1 MQIYTNPFPHA
12 VITPPEDIYSY
23 VKSIYPDAPTLTPGS
38 RTNLEVY
45 DARVITYLDSVL
57 TTAFEAFLPDLKLEY
72 PKMDFN
78 SVQPVKRYLFSHNT
92 PNLTPNV
99 IRGLHLDN
107 GTKIVVGLW
116 YFKDSEDDAGGD
128 LFLVNPRTKQNTIF
142 KYDTNKLI
150 IFPNLLT
157 SWHAVT
163 QRAASSMPRKFIN
176 IIMESDIYLHSYN
189 KIGNQE
195 PKVKVVNNFK

>member
-12 VITPPEDIYSY
+12 VITPPEDIYNY
-23 VKSIYPDAPTLTPGS
+23 VKSIYPDAPTLIPSS

-45 DARVITYLDSVL
+45 DDKVITYLDSVV
-57 TTAFEAFLPDLKLEY
+57 TTAFEAFLPTLKLEY

-78 SVQPVKRYLFSHNT
+78 SIQTTKRYLFSHNT
-92 PNLTPNV
+92 PNLKPNV

-116 YFKDSEDDAGGD
+116 YFKDLNDDAGGD
-128 LFLVNPRTKQNTIF
+128 LFLVNPQTKQSTIF

-163 QRAASSMPRKFIN
+163 QRAPSSVARKFIN

-189 KIGNQE
+189 KVGNQE

>member
-1 MQIYTNPFPHA
+1 LQIYTNPFPHA
-12 VITPPEDIYSY
+12 VITPPEDLYNY
-23 VKSIYPDAPTLTPGS
+23 VKSVYPDAPTLIPGS

-45 DARVITYLDSVL
+45 DARVTTYLDSVL
-57 TTAFEAFLPDLKLEY
+57 ATAFEAFLPDLKLEY

-78 SVQPVKRYLFSHNT
+78 SIQPVKRYLFSHNT

-142 KYDTNKLI
+142 KYDSNMLI

-176 IIMESDIYLHSYN
+176 IILESDIYLHSYN

-195 PKVKVVNNFK
+195 PTVKVVNNFK

>member
-1 MQIYTNPFPHA
+1 LHIYTNPFPHA
-12 VITPPEDIYSY
+12 VITPPEDIYNY
-23 VKSIYPDAPTLTPGS
+23 VKSVYPAAPTLDPGA
-38 RTNLEVY
+38 RTNLEVS
-45 DARVITYLDSVL
+45 DTRITTYLDSVL
-57 TTAFEAFLPDLKLEY
+57 IEAFEAFLPTLSLEY
-72 PKMDFN
+72 PKMNF
-78 SVQPVKRYLFSHNT
+78 SSIQTAKRYLFSHNT
-92 PNLTPNV
+92 PNLKPNV

-116 YFKDSEDDAGGD
+116 YFKDSDDDAGGD
-128 LFLVNPRTKQNTIF
+128 LFLVNPHTKQSTIF

-163 QRAASSMPRKFIN
+163 QRAPSSVPRKFIN
-176 IIMESDIYLHSYN
+176 IVMESDIYLHSYN
-189 KIGNQE
+189 KVGNQE